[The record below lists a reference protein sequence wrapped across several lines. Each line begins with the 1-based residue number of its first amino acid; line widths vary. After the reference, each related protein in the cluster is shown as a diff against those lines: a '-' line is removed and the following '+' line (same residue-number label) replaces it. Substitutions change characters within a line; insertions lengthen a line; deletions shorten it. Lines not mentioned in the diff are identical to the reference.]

1 MTPRVTTKPQ
11 LTTITTKPQRFG
23 RGPLLVAIAFVMLAG
38 VLRPSVGSATLSS
51 ITTRPQAP
59 TTCDSVGLIV
69 AGTMPSTCYQLI
81 GAVLEG
87 PRMLPTM
94 GPLPTFELLVR
105 MTVQEPNPLLERPC
119 AVLPPYEHGFRMG
132 SLPAGRYLVRGVE
145 YLVPFSPDSTA
156 AAIDSSKL
164 DAAFN
169 VSGVA
174 PCPPGKGC
182 ALLSF
187 GPSDS
192 SRVGRCDATVKPG
205 LTACFDVVLMNDV
218 PVGGLQT
225 EITVTGPNNN
235 TEMPGELF
243 HPVSVVVAPPRAT
256 GFQVAWTAEGSRTK
270 ILLFSTT
277 NSSIRA
283 GNGTILHV
291 CYAVAPEV
299 SEGRYTL
306 RYVNTT
312 VADPAGGEIPPCLT
326 FAEVVGFICVA
337 MTDGCDLN
345 GDGVSDIV
353 DIIQL
358 VRCALSGPGTSDA
371 CPDSVRAKADC
382 NNDGLVNIRDVICC
396 VRKILE
402 GGGFGSGGGA
412 PADTSGATRI
422 GFTGPAQWISP
433 TEGRAAIEGAPG
445 TDFAGIQFGIDGSS
459 SGARIRELR
468 LLDPTGV
475 YQLETSVDSDGGNA
489 RVMVYPTLYLRTGP
503 GSRPPL
509 HFDVI
514 LEPVAGSNGTG
525 MLELVGARSAD
536 FSARA
541 TATKATA
548 LTAAVPQSP
557 AAAPSLSIP
566 APNPFAVGTEIAYTV
581 PTQRRVTLRVYSVTG
596 RLIRTLVDASV
607 PAGVHRAQWD
617 GRDSAGREARSGIY
631 FFKFTAGE
639 VERTARVMRL
649 R

>member
-1 MTPRVTTKPQ
+1 MKPS
-11 LTTITTKPQRFG
+11 RFG
-23 RGPLLVAIAFVMLAG
+23 PLRFVTVAFVMLAG
-38 VLRPSVGSATLSS
+38 VFQPSVGSATLGS
-51 ITTRPQAP
+51 ITTRPGAP
-59 TTCDSVGLIV
+59 TVCDSVGLIV
-69 AGTMPSTCYQLI
+69 AGTMPSTCYELI

-94 GPLPTFELLVR
+94 GPLPTFEFLVR

-119 AVLPPYEHGFRMG
+119 AVLPPYERGFRMG

-145 YLVPFSPDSTA
+145 YLVPYSPDSTA
-156 AAIDSSKL
+156 TAIDSSKL

-169 VSGVA
+169 VSGLS

-192 SRVGRCDATVKPG
+192 SRALRCDATAKPG
-205 LTACFDVVLMNDV
+205 GTACFDVVLMNDV

-243 HPVSVVVAPPRAT
+243 HPVSVLLAPHAA
-256 GFQVAWTAEGSRTK
+256 GFQVGWSAEGSRAK
-270 ILLFSTT
+270 ILLFSST
-277 NSSIRA
+277 NSSIPA
-283 GNGTILHV
+283 GRGTILHV

-306 RYVNTT
+306 RYANT
-312 VADPAGGEIPPCLT
+312 VMADPAGGEIPLCPTL
-326 FAEVVGFICVA
+326 AEIVGTICVA
-337 MTDGCDLN
+337 LTDGCDLN
-345 GDGVSDIV
+345 GDGASDIL

-358 VRCALSGPGTSDA
+358 VHCALAGPGTSDA
-371 CPDSVRAKADC
+371 CPDSVRAKVDC
-382 NNDGLVNIRDVICC
+382 NGDGLVNIRDVICC

-412 PADTSGATRI
+412 PAETSGATSI
-422 GFTGPAQWISP
+422 GFTGPVQWISP
-433 TEGRAAIEGAPG
+433 TEGRATIEITPG

-459 SGARIRELR
+459 SSARVKDLT
-468 LLDPTGV
+468 LFDPTGA
-475 YQLETSVDSDGGNA
+475 YQLETSVDPGGGIA
-489 RVMVYPTLYLRTGP
+489 RAMLYPTMYFRAGP
-503 GSRPPL
+503 GSAPP
-509 HFDVI
+509 FRINVI
-514 LEPVAGSNGTG
+514 LEPAAGSAGTG
-525 MLELVGARSAD
+525 ELELVGPRSA
-536 FSARA
+536 SNSSRA
-541 TATKATA
+541 IATKATA
-548 LTAAVPQSP
+548 PTAEVPQSP
-557 AAAPSLSIP
+557 AAAPSLSVP

-581 PTQRRVTLRVYSVTG
+581 PIQRRVTLRVYNVAG
-596 RLIRTLVDASV
+596 RLIRTLVDATV
-607 PAGVHRAQWD
+607 PAGVHRERWD

-631 FFKFTAGE
+631 FFKFTAGD

>member
-1 MTPRVTTKPQ
+1 MIPRATTTSP
-11 LTTITTKPQRFG
+11 FG
-23 RGPLLVAIAFVMLAG
+23 RTLRFAALAFVMLAG
-38 VLRPSVGSATLSS
+38 ALQPGVGSATLGS
-51 ITTRPQAP
+51 ITTRPPAP

-69 AGTMPSTCYQLI
+69 AGTMPSPCYQLI

-105 MTVQEPNPLLERPC
+105 MTVQEPNPLLDRPC
-119 AVLPPYEHGFRMG
+119 PAVLQPYERGFRLG
-132 SLPAGRYLVRGVE
+132 QLPAGRYLVRGVE

-164 DAAFN
+164 DAAFD
-169 VSGVA
+169 VSAVA

-192 SRVGRCDATVKPG
+192 SSVGRCDATAKPG
-205 LTACFDVVLMNDV
+205 GTACFDVVLTNGV
-218 PVGGLQT
+218 PVGGVQT
-225 EITVTGPNNN
+225 EITVTGPTSN

-243 HPVSVVVAPPRAT
+243 RPVSVVLAPPRTA
-256 GFQVAWTAEGSRTK
+256 GFQVAWIAEGSRTK
-270 ILLFSTT
+270 IVLFSTT
-277 NSSIRA
+277 NSAIRA
-283 GNGTILHV
+283 GHDTILHV

-306 RYVNTT
+306 RYANTT
-312 VADPAGGEIPPCLT
+312 IADPAGGEIPQCLT
-326 FAEVVGFICVA
+326 FAEIVGFICVA
-337 MTDGCDLN
+337 KTDGCDLN
-345 GDGVSDIV
+345 GDGASDV
-353 DIIQL
+353 LDIIQL
-358 VRCALSGPGTSDA
+358 VRCALAGPGADA

-382 NNDGLVNIRDVICC
+382 NGDGLVNIRDVICC

-412 PADTSGATRI
+412 PPDTSAATGI

-433 TEGRAAIEGAPG
+433 TEGRATIEVTPG
-445 TDFAGIQFGIDGSS
+445 LDFAGIQFGINAQSS
-459 SGARIRELR
+459 PARIREVR
-468 LLDPTGV
+468 LLEPAGA
-475 YQLETSVDSDGGNA
+475 YQLESSIYPGGGIA
-489 RVMVYPTLYLRTGP
+489 LAMLFPSAVGTAASGPIRLEVTLVPAL
-503 GSRPPL
+503 GSS
-509 HFDVI
+509 
-514 LEPVAGSNGTG
+514 GNKG
-525 MLELVGARSAD
+525 MALFSARSANL
-536 FSARA
+536 AAQAIA
-541 TATKATA
+541 TRWTTPTA
-548 LTAAVPQSP
+548 QVPQSP
-557 AAAPSLSIP
+557 AAAPSLSVP

-596 RLIRTLVDASV
+596 RLVRTLVDASV

-617 GRDSAGREARSGIY
+617 GRDSAGHETHSGIY

-639 VERTARVMRL
+639 VERTARVMKL

>member
-1 MTPRVTTKPQ
+1 MTPRAMT
-11 LTTITTKPQRFG
+11 QRA
-23 RGPLLVAIAFVMLAG
+23 RLAPLRCIAVGLVMLAG
-38 VLRPSVGSATLSS
+38 AFLPRAGSATLGS

-94 GPLPTFELLVR
+94 GPLPTFEFLVR

-119 AVLPPYEHGFRMG
+119 AVLPPYEHGFVLG

-164 DAAFN
+164 DTAFD
-169 VSGVA
+169 VA
-174 PCPPGKGC
+174 SATPCPPGKGC

-192 SRVGRCDATVKPG
+192 SRAIRCDATVKPG
-205 LTACFDVVLMNDV
+205 FNACFDVVLMNDV
-218 PVGGLQT
+218 PLGGLQT

-235 TEMPGELF
+235 TELPGELF
-243 HPVSVVVAPPRAT
+243 HPVSVVVAPPRTA

-277 NSSIRA
+277 NSAIRA

-306 RYVNTT
+306 RYANTT
-312 VADPAGGEIPPCLT
+312 IADPAGGEVPQCLT
-326 FAEVVGFICVA
+326 FAEIVGSICVA
-337 MTDGCDLN
+337 LTDGCDLN
-345 GDGVSDIV
+345 GDGSSDIV

-358 VRCALSGPGTSDA
+358 VRCALAGPGTIDA

-382 NNDGLVNIRDVICC
+382 NNDGVVNIRDVICC

-412 PADTSGATRI
+412 PADTSGATTI
-422 GFTGPAQWISP
+422 GFTGPARWTIP
-433 TEGRAAIEGAPG
+433 TEGRATIEVAPG
-445 TDFAGIQFGIDGSS
+445 VGFAGIQFGIDGSG

-468 LLDPTGV
+468 LLDPTGGV
-475 YQLETSVDSDGGNA
+475 YQLETSVDPGGGSA
-489 RVMVYPTLYLRTGP
+489 RAMVYPTMYFR
-503 GSRPPL
+503 SSFAAVPPL
-509 HFDVI
+509 RFDVI
-514 LEPVAGSNGTG
+514 LEPAAGSNGTG
-525 MLELVGARSAD
+525 TLELVGARSASL
-536 FSARA
+536 SAQA
-541 TATKATA
+541 MATKSTAPTAT
-548 LTAAVPQSP
+548 VPQTP
-557 AAAPSLSIP
+557 GAAPSLSVP
-566 APNPFAVGTEIAYTV
+566 APNPFAVGTEVAYSV
-581 PTQRRVTLRVYSVTG
+581 PTQRHVTLRVYSVSG
-596 RLIRTLVDASV
+596 RLIRTLVDATV
-607 PAGVHRAQWD
+607 PAGIHRAQWD

-631 FFKFTAGE
+631 FFKYTAGE

>member
-1 MTPRVTTKPQ
+1 M
-11 LTTITTKPQRFG
+11 
-23 RGPLLVAIAFVMLAG
+23 AAAFVLLAG
-38 VLRPSVGSATLSS
+38 ALQPSLGSATLGS
-51 ITTRPQAP
+51 ITTLPQAP

-69 AGTMPSTCYQLI
+69 AGTMPSSCYTLI

-87 PRMLPTM
+87 PTMLPTM

-119 AVLPPYEHGFRMG
+119 PAVLQPYERGFRMG
-132 SLPAGRYLVRGVE
+132 SLPAGRYFVRGVE

-156 AAIDSSKL
+156 AAIDSSKV
-164 DAAFN
+164 DAAFDVN
-169 VSGVA
+169 FVL
-174 PCPPGKGC
+174 PCPPKGC

-187 GPSDS
+187 GPGDS
-192 SRVGRCDATVKPG
+192 TRLARCDATVKPG
-205 LTACFDVVLMNDV
+205 GTACFDVVLMNEAQ
-218 PVGGLQT
+218 VGGLQT
-225 EITVTGPNNN
+225 EITVAGPTSN

-243 HPVSVVVAPPRAT
+243 HPVSVVLAPPRTA

-277 NSSIRA
+277 NSPIWV

-312 VADPAGGEIPPCLT
+312 IADPAGGEVPPCLT
-326 FAEVVGFICVA
+326 FAEIVGSICVA
-337 MTDGCDLN
+337 LTQGCDLN
-345 GDGVSDIV
+345 GDGASDIV

-358 VRCALSGPGTSDA
+358 VRCALAGPGGASDA

-382 NNDGLVNIRDVICC
+382 NGDGLVNIRDVICC
-396 VRKILE
+396 VRKVLE

-412 PADTSGATRI
+412 PADTSGTTQI
-422 GFTGPAQWISP
+422 GFTGPVQWISP
-433 TEGRAAIEGAPG
+433 TEGRATIEITPG
-445 TDFAGIQFGIDGSS
+445 SDFAGIQFGIDGSS
-459 SGARIRELR
+459 SRARIRDLR
-468 LLDPTGV
+468 LFDPTGA
-475 YQLETSVDSDGGNA
+475 YHLETSVDPGGGNA
-489 RVMVYPTLYLRTGP
+489 RAMLYQTMYYRVGP
-503 GSRPPL
+503 GSGPVTRSSLAAVPPL
-509 HFDVI
+509 RIDVI
-514 LEPVAGSNGTG
+514 LEAVSGSTDTG
-525 MLELVGARSAD
+525 GLELIGPRSAS

-541 TATKATA
+541 IATKSIAP
-548 LTAAVPQSP
+548 TAAVPQSP
-557 AAAPSLSIP
+557 GAAPSLSVP

-581 PTQRRVTLRVYSVTG
+581 PTQRRVTLRVYSVSG

-617 GRDSAGREARSGIY
+617 GRDSAGHETRSGIY